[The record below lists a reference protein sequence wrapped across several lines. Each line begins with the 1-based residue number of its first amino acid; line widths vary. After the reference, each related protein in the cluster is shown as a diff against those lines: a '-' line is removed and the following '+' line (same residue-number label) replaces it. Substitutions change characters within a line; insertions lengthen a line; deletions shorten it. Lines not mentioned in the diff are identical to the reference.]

1 MERFSEEK
9 LGERGFGVFAKEASV
24 GGWDSCASAEG
35 TGEGRECRKEVR
47 RWELW
52 I

>member
-9 LGERGFGVFAKEASV
+9 FGERGSGVFAREASV

-35 TGEGRECRKEVR
+35 TGVGRQCSKEVKR
-47 RWELW
+47 
-52 I
+52 

>member
-9 LGERGFGVFAKEASV
+9 FGDRGFGVFAREAIV

-47 RWELW
+47 R
-52 I
+52 